1 MEIDICFAV
10 FYFINLDFI
19 LYLYVLLLSLFV
31 L

>member
-1 MEIDICFAV
+1 MKVVICFAM